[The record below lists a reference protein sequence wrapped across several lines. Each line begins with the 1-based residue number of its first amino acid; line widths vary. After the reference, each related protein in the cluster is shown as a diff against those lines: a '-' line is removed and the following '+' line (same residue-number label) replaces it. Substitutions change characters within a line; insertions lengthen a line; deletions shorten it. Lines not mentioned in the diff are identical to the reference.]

1 MKQDFDDFF
10 IKNLKEAYEIAI
22 SDSETDEIPKEAVK
36 NGTIVKSLRHDRT
49 GIVVDSF
56 YGDYDK
62 DNQKIIIYTVLLLPD
77 NRFTTSSSSSLDSSQ
92 YYFTN
97 EYEYEVIAYLMVPPL
112 NIGGLLDKTDKG
124 EKI

>member
-10 IKNLKEAYEIAI
+10 IEKLKEAYEIAV
-22 SDSETDEIPKEAVK
+22 SDQETDEMPKEAVK
-36 NGTIVKSLRHDRT
+36 KGTIVKSLRHDRT
-49 GIVVDSF
+49 GVVVDSF

-62 DNQKIIIYTVLLLPD
+62 DNQKIIIYTLLLLPD
-77 NRFTTSSSSSLDSSQ
+77 NRFMTSSSSNLDSSR

-97 EYEYEVIAYLMVPPL
+97 EYEYEVIAYLMVPPI
-112 NIGGLLDKTDKG
+112 NIDSLLVNMEKG